1 MRLDSERASSVRIR
15 VVASPS
21 AQSTPGET
29 GETAGQDPISLATAL
44 TCNGPAPPNPIRA
57 KPRGS

>member
-1 MRLDSERASSVRIR
+1 MPISSSAVALLARRENERAVSVRIR

-29 GETAGQDPISLATAL
+29 GETAGHEPISRATAL
-44 TCNGPAPPNPIRA
+44 T
-57 KPRGS
+57 